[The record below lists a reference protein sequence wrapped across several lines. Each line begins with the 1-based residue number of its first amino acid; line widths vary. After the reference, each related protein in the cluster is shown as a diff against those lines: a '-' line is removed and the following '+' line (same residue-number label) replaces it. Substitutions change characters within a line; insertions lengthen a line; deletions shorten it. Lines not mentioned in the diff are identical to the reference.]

1 MNLSELCIRRP
12 VMTIL
17 LTAALVLGG
26 LAAYRQLPVAALPRV
41 DFPVISVSATLPG
54 ASPETMAASVASPLE
69 REFSTIAGIDTLTST
84 SSLGN
89 TSITIQ
95 FVLERDIDA
104 AAQDV
109 QAAIARTQRRLPAEM
124 TTPPSYRKVNPADA
138 PVLLLSLSSPTLPLS
153 QLNDF
158 AETAVQPKVGTLP
171 GIAQVQIYGS
181 QKYAVRVQ
189 VDPNALAVRGIG
201 IDELQKS
208 LTAANANTPV
218 GTLSGERQQL
228 VLAANPQLPNAA
240 AFRDLIVAWRN
251 GAPVR
256 LGDVASVLDSVEN
269 IRTASWHNGTR
280 AIVMAVQRQPDANT
294 VEVVDRVR
302 ALLPTFRAQLPPSAK
317 VEVMNDRSASIR
329 EAVEDV
335 QFTLALTIALVVLV
349 IFLFL
354 RRLSATL
361 IPALTVPISL
371 IATAGGMH
379 LMGFSIDNISLMA
392 LTLAVGLVVDDAIVM
407 MENIVR
413 YVEEGMRPFD
423 AAIRGSREI
432 GFTIVSITL
441 SLVAVFIPILLMGG
455 VVGRV
460 FHEFALVVTM
470 AIAASAFVALT
481 LTPMMCARM
490 LTHEPHG
497 AKEGLFGRILE
508 GGFDALL
515 RGYGATLRL
524 ALKHK
529 PIMGLVM
536 IGTVVGS
543 VYLAAAIPKGFFPTE
558 DIGQISV
565 TTEAAPDISFPA
577 MAERQQQVAAII
589 KAHPAVQDVTSSVAI
604 GGNSINSGRMFI
616 VLKPRSE
623 RPGAGEVIQ
632 QLRRELA
639 GIPGMAVFMQPVQN
653 LRIGG
658 RASKSLYQYTIQ
670 GLELRELYQW
680 AERLERALHDIPI
693 LQDVTSDLQLNSP
706 QAYVHVD
713 REKAATLGIGVD
725 QVRSTLY
732 SAFGQRQVSTIY
744 TPSNDYQVLIELQP
758 KFQEDDGALS
768 RIYVRSSSGKL
779 VPLDAFASVQR
790 TAGPLTV
797 NHQGQLPAVTLSFNV
812 APGASLGEAVD
823 AIRRAEQ
830 EMALP
835 PTITTAFAGT
845 AQVFEEAQAG
855 QGLLLLAA
863 VLVIYVVLGVLY
875 ESFIHPLTILSGL
888 PSAAIG
894 ALATLMVFGQEL
906 SVIAIIGILML
917 IGIVKKNAIMMID
930 FAVDAQRNQG
940 MSPREA
946 IEQACLLRFRPIM
959 MTTMAAIMGTLPIA
973 VAHGAAAE
981 LRQPLG
987 LAVVGG
993 LCVSQILTLY
1003 ITPVLYLYMEDLGNF
1018 VSGLLKRR
1026 PGVASDA
1033 PHPVPG
1039 AE

>member
-1 MNLSELCIRRP
+1 MSISELCIRRP

-41 DFPVISVSATLPG
+41 DFPVINVSATLPG

-138 PVLLLSLSSPTLPLS
+138 PILLLSLSSPTLPLS

-158 AETAVQPKVGTLP
+158 AETAVQPKVATLP

-189 VDPNALAVRGIG
+189 VDPNALSVRGIG
-201 IDELQKS
+201 IDELQKA
-208 LTAANANTPV
+208 LAAANANTPV
-218 GTLSGERQQL
+218 GTLSGDKQQL
-228 VLAANPQLPNAA
+228 VIAANPQLPNAA
-240 AFRDLIVAWRN
+240 AFRDLIIAWRN

-256 LGDVASVLDSVEN
+256 LGDVGAVLDSVEN

-280 AIVMAVQRQPDANT
+280 AIVLAVQRQPDANT

-317 VEVMNDRSASIR
+317 VEVMNDRSTSIR
-329 EAVEDV
+329 QAVEDV
-335 QFTLALTIALVVLV
+335 QFTLGLTIALVVMV

-379 LMGFSIDNISLMA
+379 VMGFSIDNISLMA

-413 YVEEGMRPFD
+413 YVEEGMRPYE
-423 AAIRGSREI
+423 AAIKGSREI

-441 SLVAVFIPILLMGG
+441 SLVAVFIPILMMGG

-470 AIAASAFVALT
+470 SIAASAFVALT
-481 LTPMMCARM
+481 LTPMMCSRM
-490 LTHEPHG
+490 LSHEPHG

-515 RGYGATLRL
+515 RGYGSTLRL
-524 ALKHK
+524 ALKYR

-536 IGTVVGS
+536 LGTVAGS
-543 VYLAAAIPKGFFPTE
+543 VMLFQAIPKGFFPTE

-565 TTEAAPDISFPA
+565 STEAAPDISFPA
-577 MAERQQQVAAII
+577 MAERQQKVAAII
-589 KAHPAVQDVTSSVAI
+589 KAHPAVDDVTSSVAV
-604 GGNSINSGRMFI
+604 GGNSINSGRMFV
-616 VLKPRSE
+616 VLKPREE
-623 RPGAGEVIQ
+623 RVGAGEVIQ
-632 QLRRELA
+632 QLRRQLA

-658 RASKSLYQYTIQ
+658 RQSKSLYQYTIQ
-670 GLELRELYQW
+670 GLDLDELYQW
-680 AERLERALHDIPI
+680 SGRLERALHDIPI

-744 TPSNDYQVLIELQP
+744 TPSNDYQVLIELAP
-758 KFQEDDGALS
+758 KYQVGDDALS
-768 RIYVRSSSGKL
+768 RIYVRSTTGKL

-797 NHQGQLPAVTLSFNV
+797 NHQGQLPAVTLSFNL
-812 APGASLGEAVD
+812 APGAALGDAVA
-823 AIRRAEQ
+823 AIRTVEQ

-835 PTITTAFAGT
+835 ATITTGFAGT
-845 AQVFEEAQAG
+845 AQVFQDAQAG

-863 VLVIYVVLGVLY
+863 VLVIYIVLGVLY

-906 SVIAIIGILML
+906 SMIAIIGILML

-940 MSPREA
+940 MTAREA

-959 MTTMAAIMGTLPIA
+959 MTTMAAVMGTLPIA
-973 VAHGAAAE
+973 IAHGAAAE

-1003 ITPVLYLYMEDLGNF
+1003 ITPVLYLYMDSAGNA
-1018 VSGLLKRR
+1018 VARLLKRR
-1026 PGVASDA
+1026 PTVAPDA
-1033 PHPVPG
+1033 GHPVPG
-1039 AE
+1039 GE